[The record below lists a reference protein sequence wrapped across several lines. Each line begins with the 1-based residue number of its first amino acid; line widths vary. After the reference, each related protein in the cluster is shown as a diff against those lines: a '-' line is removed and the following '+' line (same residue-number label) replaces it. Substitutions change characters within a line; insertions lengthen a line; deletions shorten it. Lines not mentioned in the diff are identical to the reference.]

1 MGRLDGKRIIV
12 TGGAGGLGEAYV
24 RALHQEGA
32 SIAVADLDQVKCEAL
47 AADLVERI
55 HIARCDVSDEQSV
68 AAAFPVMIDALG
80 GVDCLINNAGTYPH
94 QHYEDITYA
103 DWRRVVHTNLDSVFL
118 CTDQVVKPMREQKS
132 GKIINVV
139 TNLIWIMAPLMAH
152 YIASKA
158 GVLGFTRGAAREL
171 GAHGITINAIAPGA
185 NFPADPLDPAG
196 MARMQEIISYQ
207 VLKRPQFAFDLT
219 GAIVF
224 LASDDSDFM
233 SGQVLCV
240 DGGVAAH

>member
-1 MGRLDGKRIIV
+1 MARLDGKRIIV

-24 RALHQEGA
+24 RALHEEGA
-32 SIAVADLDQVKCEAL
+32 VIGVVDCNAERGNSLVADLG
-47 AADLVERI
+47 ERI
-55 HIARCDVSDEQSV
+55 HFVCGDVADEQSV
-68 AAAFPVMIDALG
+68 ADSFSNLIADLG
-80 GVDCLINNAGTYPH
+80 GIDCLINNAGTYPH
-94 QHYEDITYA
+94 QHYEDISYD

-118 CTDQVVKPMREQKS
+118 CTNQVVPAMRAQKS

-171 GAHGITINAIAPGA
+171 GEHGITINAIAPGA

-196 MARMQEIISYQ
+196 MARMQEIINYQ
-207 VLKRPQFAFDLT
+207 VIKRPQFAFDLT

-233 SGQVLCV
+233 SGQVVCV